1 MHAPALTHE
10 CTHTPHTL
18 FMHGHTSYTHLSEK
32 DEGKV
37 RSDRY
42 LLSEMPKTLRENDLH
57 ASDNGLSSIVGRYQL
72 AS

>member
-1 MHAPALTHE
+1 MFPPALTHE

-32 DEGKV
+32 DEVKV
-37 RSDRY
+37 RSDEH
-42 LLSEMPKTLRENDLH
+42 LFSEMPETPHENDLY
-57 ASDNGLSSIVGRYQL
+57 ASDNGLSSLGRYQL